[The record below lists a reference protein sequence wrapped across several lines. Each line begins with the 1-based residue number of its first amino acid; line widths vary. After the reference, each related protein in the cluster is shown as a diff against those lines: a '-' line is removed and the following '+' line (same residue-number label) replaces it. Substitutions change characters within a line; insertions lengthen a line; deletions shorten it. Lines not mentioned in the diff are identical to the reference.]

1 MFPKATLLF
10 VLLFAVASSTYDLQ
24 QLFGPSLS
32 SEAEIFLPSYS
43 NWTEDLQQ
51 RWSEWA
57 APTYSGAIKVATAED
72 VQNIVRNFN
81 VIKRDRNALNITLG
95 QDCDGTQHI
104 IPRNWRWTWYFT

>member
-1 MFPKATLLF
+1 MNAAPKSFLSHALMFVIHVENCSIKMFPNA
-10 VLLFAVASSTYDLQ
+10 VLLFMLSLAAASSSYDLQ

-32 SEAEIFLPSYS
+32 SGAEIFLPSYS

-81 VIKRDRNALNITLG
+81 INQT
-95 QDCDGTQHI
+95 
-104 IPRNWRWTWYFT
+104 

>member
-1 MFPKATLLF
+1 MNAAPKSFLSQYALIFVIHVEDSSIKMFPNA
-10 VLLFAVASSTYDLQ
+10 VLLFMLSIAAASSSSDLQ

-32 SEAEIFLPSYS
+32 SGAEIFLPSYS

-72 VQNIVRNFN
+72 VQNIVRNFSIN
-81 VIKRDRNALNITLG
+81 QT
-95 QDCDGTQHI
+95 
-104 IPRNWRWTWYFT
+104 